1 MRAMTA
7 MTGLDSFPLPI
18 HRMDSI
24 HIHTAAS
31 LSEAFNS
38 CGGGSEPSCATGV
51 LFICLSVSR
60 RLCGP
65 TTSCFALFA
74 YVPARHGFALA
85 CRFEC
90 LRAARC
96 CPPWQLI
103 PLSVDSFGSWFP
115 WKLIPLL
122 LCSPHGMLTTFS
134 CCFFC
139 LNEYIAATVSSSHI
153 NPRVYSFQVG
163 APCLWWRRCLVWFR
177 FFSNPAHR
185 LLNLSCG
192 NKGMLK
198 GCR

>member
-1 MRAMTA
+1 
-7 MTGLDSFPLPI
+7 
-18 HRMDSI
+18 
-24 HIHTAAS
+24 
-31 LSEAFNS
+31 
-38 CGGGSEPSCATGV
+38 
-51 LFICLSVSR
+51 LSVSR

-96 CPPWQLI
+96 FPPWQLI
-103 PLSVDSFGSWFP
+103 SLSVDSFGSWFP

-122 LCSPHGMLTTFS
+122 LCSPHGMLATFS
-134 CCFFC
+134 CFFFC

-198 GCR
+198 GCRLRDVKHTMIFCCCTPCIGIRAFCTTAAAAAKRKRSFPKLCAQH